1 MNIVAQTQPVKFIF
15 EAYFIKLSFNQQ
27 SAHKSPPVRMKQL
40 YKILSLS
47 IILTGASFNLQA
59 QKKVLLLGT
68 FHFHNPGA
76 DVVKQKTFD
85 ILAPS
90 AQQDLEKITDQIRK
104 FKPTKIFVE
113 WNYKDQKGLDSL
125 YQLYQAGT
133 YDKLVEQ
140 HYKGK
145 SNYTF
150 YKNNEIF
157 QLAFRAAK
165 KTGLKNVN
173 AIDYHMGIPFDTVM
187 KVIQTSGQK
196 VLMDS
201 VNASIANMSK
211 SANQKLS
218 KYNLIQLLEDANTPA
233 SRRENNGFYIKLLT
247 PAGPPDNFAGAD
259 AVTLWYK
266 RNLYMYSLV
275 QKSVTAQD
283 ERIMIFLGSGHASMI
298 SKFIDDENVY
308 QMVEFKEVMKAK

>member
-1 MNIVAQTQPVKFIF
+1 V
-15 EAYFIKLSFNQQ
+15 
-27 SAHKSPPVRMKQL
+27 KQL
-40 YKILSLS
+40 SKSIFLLS
-47 IILTGASFNLQA
+47 ILISATFNLHA

-76 DVVKQKTFD
+76 DVVKQNSFD
-85 ILAPS
+85 ILSPS

-113 WNYKDQKGLDSL
+113 WDYQDQKRLDSL

-133 YDKLVEQ
+133 FSNFVEQ
-140 HYKGK
+140 RYKGK
-145 SNYTF
+145 SNYSF

-165 KTGLKNVN
+165 KSGLKSVN

-187 KVIQTSGQK
+187 KVIQASGQK
-196 VLMDS
+196 ALMDS
-201 VNASIANMSK
+201 VNASIAYMSK
-211 SANQKLS
+211 SANVKLA
-218 KYNLIQLLEDANTPA
+218 KWNLVQLLEDANTPA
-233 SRRENNGFYIKLLT
+233 SRRENNGFYIKLFT
-247 PAGPPDNFAGAD
+247 PAGPTTNFAGAD

-275 QKSVTAQD
+275 QKSLTAQD
-283 ERIMIFLGSGHASMI
+283 ERIMIFLGSGHAAMI
-298 SKFIDDENVY
+298 EKFIADEDVY
-308 QMVEFKEVMKAK
+308 RMVDFKEVMKLK

>member
-1 MNIVAQTQPVKFIF
+1 
-15 EAYFIKLSFNQQ
+15 
-27 SAHKSPPVRMKQL
+27 MKQL
-40 YKILSLS
+40 YKAFFFLLIF
-47 IILTGASFNLQA
+47 TGASLKLQA

-76 DVVKQKTFD
+76 DVVKQNTFD
-85 ILAPS
+85 ILSPA
-90 AQQDLEKITDQIRK
+90 AQQDLEKITEQIRK

-113 WNYKDQKGLDSL
+113 WDYQDLQHLDSL

-133 YDKLVEQ
+133 YNNFVEQ
-140 HYKGK
+140 RYKGTR
-145 SNYTF
+145 NYAF

-165 KTGLKNVN
+165 KSGLKSVN
-173 AIDYHMGIPFDTVM
+173 AMDYKMGIPFDTVM
-187 KVIQTSGQK
+187 KVFQASGQK
-196 VLMDS
+196 ALMDS
-201 VNASIANMSK
+201 VNASIAYMSK
-211 SANQKLS
+211 SANQKLA
-218 KYNLIQLLEDANTPA
+218 KWNLIQLLEDANTPA

-247 PAGPPDNFAGAD
+247 PAGPPTNFAGAD

-275 QKSVTAQD
+275 QKSLTPQD

-298 SKFIDDENVY
+298 SKFIADEDVY
-308 QMVEFKEVMKAK
+308 HMVDFKDVMKAK